1 MEGKWQ
7 SLPHCLNFSLTM
19 CISSSSNIRFI
30 AANDDKPHHFTLCMQ
45 MKNYDPCNNYWN
57 ICFPMSH
64 RKLLFNYCSIVLCK
78 YILIFVLVA
87 DDDKP
92 PLGATGNLAII
103 VVSIC
108 VPVALVA
115 ACVLIGLGVRRKRVR
130 TTETWHPPI
139 LHPSTDIGS
148 K

>member
-30 AANDDKPHHFTLCMQ
+30 ATNDDKPHHFTLQ
-45 MKNYDPCNNYWN
+45 MNNYDPCNNYWN
-57 ICFPMSH
+57 IC
-64 RKLLFNYCSIVLCK
+64 FNYCSIVLCK

-103 VVSIC
+103 VVSIF
-108 VPVALVA
+108 VPFSLLA

-130 TTETWHPPI
+130 TTET
-139 LHPSTDIGS
+139 
-148 K
+148 

>member
-1 MEGKWQ
+1 
-7 SLPHCLNFSLTM
+7 
-19 CISSSSNIRFI
+19 
-30 AANDDKPHHFTLCMQ
+30 
-45 MKNYDPCNNYWN
+45 
-57 ICFPMSH
+57 MSH